1 MNMFSIVLCRTYSR
15 SSTNSGY
22 RGGFYVSYYYPN
34 RIGSRNSSN
43 LIDYYIFERLR
54 MRDDMDVVLSRGGG
68 DVTDLANVMD
78 LANQLDYLA
87 ALHRSL
93 TRLGTAR
100 DRGLA
105 SILYR
110 CPRLS
115 LSLS

>member
-1 MNMFSIVLCRTYSR
+1 M
-15 SSTNSGY
+15 NSGH
-22 RGGFYVSYYYPN
+22 RGGFYVSYYCPN
-34 RIGSRNSSN
+34 RIGSGNSSN

-54 MRDDMDVVLSRGGG
+54 TRDDMDVVLSRGGG
-68 DVTDLANVMD
+68 DIMD
-78 LANQLDYLA
+78 LANQLDCLA
-87 ALHRSL
+87 ALYHSL

-105 SILYR
+105 LILYR